1 MGQWGLIL
9 VQGTPVFMAWY
20 ILEADTD
27 IVNQVRMLHYK
38 SWQPQPIQRR
48 KLFCSFCF
56 ALFYLL
62 YSFHEDRQRIITE
75 Y

>member
-27 IVNQVRMLHYK
+27 VVNQVRMLHYK
-38 SWQPQPIQRR
+38 VLAAPTNPTQ
-48 KLFCSFCF
+48 KTFFFFLLCF
-56 ALFYLL
+56 TPFYLL
-62 YSFHEDRQRIITE
+62 FSSREDR
-75 Y
+75 

>member
-48 KLFCSFCF
+48 KL
-56 ALFYLL
+56 LFLF
-62 YSFHEDRQRIITE
+62 S
-75 Y
+75 